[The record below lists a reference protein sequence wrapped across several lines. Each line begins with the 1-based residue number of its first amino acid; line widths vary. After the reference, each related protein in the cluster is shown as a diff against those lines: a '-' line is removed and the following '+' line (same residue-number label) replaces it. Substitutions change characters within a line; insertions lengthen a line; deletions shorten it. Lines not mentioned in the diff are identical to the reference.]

1 LSYFGDFIKTGQAR
15 FYQFKLRSDS
25 RRVLIWVMVLAAG
38 GFITA
43 SALFNAT
50 NRHATALQFWSK
62 QISHLTLVLA
72 EQANQSLFSAEVV
85 LDTLSDD
92 MIEQAVQAD
101 QNKNVVES
109 DQILRKLLQEKVQV
123 NRLIEAISVVL
134 PGGRVVS
141 SSDGQIAPFEVEL
154 HKRDFVQISPRFSSA
169 VFLGPP
175 RFDGQTRKWLFD
187 LLREVK
193 NRDGSTFAWL
203 RVEVSLQSFFELYE
217 KVVKDLG
224 RGASVS
230 LYRSDYTLMARWPS
244 VEALI
249 GVQNLNSATQN
260 LIGVQ
265 KLTQGVL
272 VTDSERLTEAQST
285 DLRMVAVRRVDQFP
299 LIVTSVITRDLFL
312 KEWDDVVR
320 KIVWRSS
327 LALLLLGLGAWWLL
341 RSDTRLQLELRD
353 RLATQEALRKAHEE
367 LESRVLERTRA
378 LRLEVAERR
387 RVERE
392 LVSANA
398 LTYAISHRAGMAEVA
413 NSVLHNVG
421 NVLNSANVSALI
433 LYEQHKTTSLKDFPL
448 AISLMTAHQNDLAQ
462 YLLQDPQ
469 GRQIPDYLKLLA
481 EVWEAEY
488 ANAIKELEQ
497 LMLSMQHIKEIVARQ
512 QSLSGQGGLKVRMNL
527 KDVLRDA
534 ISFLAVQLKESE
546 IEVALQVGDAV
557 WWTGDRIKLTQIILN
572 IVMNGQQAIMASV
585 EKNIRKLQ
593 IQVSQSHDHTLRIDF
608 TDNGIGMTE
617 ATLNGLFSYGFTTKE
632 NGHGLGLHASA
643 VAAHEMGGTLTAH
656 SDGMYL
662 GSTFSLTLPIDRT
675 AVQPEQVD
683 VS

>member
-123 NRLIEAISVVL
+123 NRLIEGISVVL

-154 HKRDFVQISPRFSSA
+154 HKRDFVQISPRISSA
-169 VFLGPP
+169 VFLGTP

-272 VTDSERLTEAQST
+272 VTDSERLTEAQSK

-398 LTYAISHRAGMAEVA
+398 LTYAVSHRAGMAEVA

-527 KDVLRDA
+527 KDELRDA